1 VTQDGGQGK
10 EAGRQAAGRNDLPWI
25 ISVDDHVVEPATV
38 WTDRLSGRDR
48 EIGPRVVRDTCRTV
62 VDPARQIA
70 RYTKGAD
77 GPVTD
82 WWVYEDLAQPIPM
95 VVASA
100 GYRPEEFSPGPIAFD
115 EMRPGCYDP
124 KARLEDMDVNRV
136 ERSLCFPMIT
146 RFAGQMFLDAK
157 DKDLALRCVQAYN
170 DWMIDEWSGGSGG
183 RLIPLG
189 IVPLWDARLAGEE
202 IRRNAA
208 RGCRAVTFTEMPSHL
223 GLPSIHDPSRFWDP
237 FFAACDETGTAL
249 CMHIGSGSKLVEASP
264 YAPLLVDVTL
274 TFTNAQQS
282 MVEWLLSGQLARFP
296 SLKIAFSESQI
307 GWMPF
312 ILERIDKAF
321 HTSRAWAGGEV
332 ALDRPPSELVPG
344 RVYGCFFDDD
354 TGIANRDA
362 IGVEQIVFEVDYP
375 HQDTTWPNTTAFV
388 EKIAAQVSREELE
401 KIVRTNAM
409 DLLGLDAE
417 LPSR

>member
-1 VTQDGGQGK
+1 MVRG
-10 EAGRQAAGRNDLPWI
+10 ERR
-25 ISVDDHVVEPATV
+25 PAH
-38 WTDRLSGRDR
+38 
-48 EIGPRVVRDTCRTV
+48 
-62 VDPARQIA
+62 
-70 RYTKGAD
+70 
-77 GPVTD
+77 
-82 WWVYEDLAQPIPM
+82 
-95 VVASA
+95 
-100 GYRPEEFSPGPIAFD
+100 
-115 EMRPGCYDP
+115 
-124 KARLEDMDVNRV
+124 
-136 ERSLCFPMIT
+136 
-146 RFAGQMFLDAK
+146 
-157 DKDLALRCVQAYN
+157 
-170 DWMIDEWSGGSGG
+170 
-183 RLIPLG
+183 PLG
-189 IVPLWDARLAGEE
+189 IVPLWDARLVGEE
-202 IRRNAA
+202 IRLNAA

-282 MVEWLLSGQLARFP
+282 MVEWLLSGRSPGSRPSRSPSRRAR
-296 SLKIAFSESQI
+296 S
-307 GWMPF
+307 
-312 ILERIDKAF
+312 
-321 HTSRAWAGGEV
+321 AGCRSSFTDRQGLPHVEGV
-332 ALDRPPSELVPG
+332 GGAEALDRPPSELVPG

-388 EKIAAQVSREELE
+388 EKIAAQVSREELK

-409 DLLGLDAE
+409 DLLGFDTE